1 MPVIIKIPKD
11 GIAILLNCLPTLII
25 STTRSSTVFV
35 IVLSIGERIMPMK
48 IDPPTH
54 IEAQIR
60 CNHMMRLSARTIP
73 YVVIFHV
80 YILHAARMGAV
91 NLSIFLQY
99 NLKLRYIQII
109 SLAL

>member
-80 YILHAARMGAV
+80 YILFMLQEWV
-91 NLSIFLQY
+91 PLSTFLQY
-99 NLKLRYIQII
+99 NLKLRYIQ
-109 SLAL
+109 